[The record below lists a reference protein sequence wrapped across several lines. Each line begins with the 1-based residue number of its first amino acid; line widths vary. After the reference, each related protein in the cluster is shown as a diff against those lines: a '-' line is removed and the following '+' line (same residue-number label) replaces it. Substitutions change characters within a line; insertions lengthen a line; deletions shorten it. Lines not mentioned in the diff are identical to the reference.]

1 MEGAGREEE
10 RQTMIIM
17 TTMLMTGS
25 DQKQENGEASMLK
38 AIDGQL
44 QIILVSRGCV
54 AGIN

>member
-38 AIDGQL
+38 AIDG
-44 QIILVSRGCV
+44 
-54 AGIN
+54 